1 MNKMIGKLSII
12 CMILILSF
20 ENFVTVYADENG
32 YENDTIYR
40 TMIENYYEMVN
51 AGKQENILELYTDEL
66 ALSVSDF
73 FSDINNKVLQR
84 GIFGVNTAII
94 TNVVPVSYGEEYWH
108 NGNIYNNVNTYFV
121 KCKMDVEFPDKYY
134 TQGNNYFI
142 FYIGEDSEKSIKI
155 LNIEI
160 PTNNYIMYYDS
171 NEEDCIEYIHNRN
184 IMIYGE
190 DLDAI
195 QSRQQTSEPSIYV
208 DYVKNPSK
216 IRVLVNGNVVTREL
230 KDYCKTVA
238 AGEITVLKNTEA
250 LRACALSIKMFAIH
264 HILSAATGT
273 NYDINAT
280 DQVFNENNTRTEA
293 CNNAVDYTFNYFLLD
308 MYGSMFKTFYRKSS
322 SSTDGQYCKQ
332 NGGILSQ
339 LEADDLAAVKSWKDI
354 LKYYYT
360 RTPDIS
366 YYNTAVKS
374 GSLIITTAH
383 VHDWSGGT
391 TCGYCGAIAD

>member
-1 MNKMIGKLSII
+1 M
-12 CMILILSF
+12 
-20 ENFVTVYADENG
+20 
-32 YENDTIYR
+32 
-40 TMIENYYEMVN
+40 
-51 AGKQENILELYTDEL
+51 
-66 ALSVSDF
+66 
-73 FSDINNKVLQR
+73 
-84 GIFGVNTAII
+84 
-94 TNVVPVSYGEEYWH
+94 
-108 NGNIYNNVNTYFV
+108 
-121 KCKMDVEFPDKYY
+121 
-134 TQGNNYFI
+134 
-142 FYIGEDSEKSIKI
+142 
-155 LNIEI
+155 
-160 PTNNYIMYYDS
+160 
-171 NEEDCIEYIHNRN
+171 
-184 IMIYGE
+184 
-190 DLDAI
+190 
-195 QSRQQTSEPSIYV
+195 
-208 DYVKNPSK
+208 
-216 IRVLVNGNVVTREL
+216 

-332 NGGILSQ
+332 NGGMLSQ
-339 LEADDLAAVKSWKDI
+339 MGADNLADDGKNWKE
-354 LKYYYT
+354 YYYT
-360 RTPDIS
+360 RKTNIS

-374 GSLIITTAH
+374 GSLIITTTH